1 MNINKWIMRRYP
13 KYHKLI
19 SLIFS
24 ENKIKDY
31 LKEYK
36 FELAVLLKDFNIYKT
51 GTLFLVKKSGHMEEN
66 GWDGTYDIYGLF
78 NCGEKVTSSGYHH
91 ISIYNQSYYHIIN
104 DAPVSNSSSAKAES
118 FNTY

>member
-1 MNINKWIMRRYP
+1 MNINKWIIRRYP

-24 ENKIKDY
+24 EDKIKNY
-31 LKEYK
+31 IKEYK
-36 FELAVLLKDFNIYKT
+36 FELAILLKDFDIYKT

-91 ISIYNQSYYHIIN
+91 ISIYDESYYHIIDN
-104 DAPVSNSSSAKAES
+104 APVSKSSLDKSDIKED
-118 FNTY
+118 